1 MQTKTKSG
9 IVILY
14 ISEYNYVKFV
24 ANGSILTILSLKL
37 VIISNISRMYIFWY
51 TDIFSVRKTV
61 K

>member
-24 ANGSILTILSLKL
+24 ANRSILTILSLKL